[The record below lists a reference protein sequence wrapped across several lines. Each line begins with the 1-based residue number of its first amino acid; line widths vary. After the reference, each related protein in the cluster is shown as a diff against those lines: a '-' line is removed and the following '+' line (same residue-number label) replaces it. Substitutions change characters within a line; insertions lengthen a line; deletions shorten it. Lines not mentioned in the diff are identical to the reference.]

1 MRSLMIAAVIAG
13 LAATAGAQSAS
24 TQAQS
29 LFDEGRRLMKAGKV
43 TEACAAFE
51 SSQKLDPAVTT
62 LLNLATCRETN
73 KQYATAWG
81 LFADANRA
89 ARAAS
94 NDKLAKV
101 ATSHAKKLEP
111 RLSKL
116 TITVAADR
124 QVTGL
129 VITRGNDP
137 VDPASFNHAL
147 PIDGGTYTITA
158 KAPGRVTWTASK
170 TIKVEGDNQTLEVP
184 MLAPDPKAPV
194 ARVEPRPTTPT
205 PPPATVTGTADIRPN
220 PARQAAPRGHSNL
233 VPIAVGAGAL
243 VLGGA
248 ALGFHLS
255 GNSQYDKAKAEME
268 DQQRRD
274 DLERSANNRRYV
286 AEALGVAA
294 IGAAG
299 VAVFLYVRGRGEH
312 RSDATA
318 IAPVASPT
326 MAGLALSGSFD

>member
-1 MRSLMIAAVIAG
+1 MRRSLLIVSVVAG
-13 LAATAGAQSAS
+13 LASTAAAQSAS

-29 LFDEGRRLMKAGKV
+29 LFDDGRKLMKAGKV
-43 TEACAAFE
+43 AEACAAFE

-73 KQYATAWG
+73 KQLATAWG

-89 ARAAS
+89 ARAAN

-101 ATSHAKKLEP
+101 AQSHAKKLEP

-124 QVTGL
+124 QVPGL
-129 VITRGNDP
+129 VITRGGDA

-170 TIKVEGDNQTLEVP
+170 TIKVEGDAQTIEMP
-184 MLAPDPKAPV
+184 ALAPDPRAPV
-194 ARVEPRPTTPT
+194 ARTEPKVT
-205 PPPATVTGTADIRPN
+205 PPATVTATADSRPN
-220 PARQAAPRGHSNL
+220 PERPQPAPTAHSNL
-233 VPIAVGAGAL
+233 VPIVVGAGAL

-255 GNSQYDKAKAEME
+255 GNSQYDKAKAEMS
-268 DQQRRD
+268 DQQKRD
-274 DLERSANNRRYV
+274 DLESSANTRRYV

-299 VAVFLYVRGRGEH
+299 VAVFLYVHGRGEH
-312 RSDATA
+312 RASSETA
-318 IAPVASPT
+318 LVPVASPDL
-326 MAGLALSGSFD
+326 AGLAISGAW